1 MPITNSHNSNSK
13 CVFLP
18 ARSGSVTIMEL
29 PPRQPRVRHLY
40 LGERPRPHAGL
51 DELPVVHGRH
61 GSARPLKDD
70 IRKILGGN
78 MLRVTRAALK
88 GVHRMLPAGKKPS
101 EIKEI
106 P

>member
-29 PPRQPRVRHLY
+29 PPHNP
-40 LGERPRPHAGL
+40 ESAICTSENDP
-51 DELPVVHGRH
+51 GRTQ
-61 GSARPLKDD
+61 AWTNFPLFTVGMVQRGHIEED